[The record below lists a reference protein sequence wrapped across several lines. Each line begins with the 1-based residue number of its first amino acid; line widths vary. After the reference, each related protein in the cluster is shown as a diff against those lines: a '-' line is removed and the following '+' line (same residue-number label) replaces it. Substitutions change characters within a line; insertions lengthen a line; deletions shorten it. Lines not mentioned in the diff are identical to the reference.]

1 MLKSLNDPDY
11 KRGMQ
16 SILSQLNRQEC
27 KTLLIARYK
36 MLECGQNFKGSRS
49 EICSLCN
56 VIDDENHVLNHCK
69 KYESIRESPS
79 DITFEDVHSD
89 QIEKIRNVINSIEK
103 IWNTTNAHGTLR

>member
-1 MLKSLNDPDY
+1 MNTMSL
-11 KRGMQ
+11 
-16 SILSQLNRQEC
+16 
-27 KTLLIARYK
+27 TT
-36 MLECGQNFKGSRS
+36 
-49 EICSLCN
+49 
-56 VIDDENHVLNHCK
+56 K